1 MNYFNLRHLDAFVT
15 AVDSGSM
22 AKAAAK
28 LHMGQPALSQAI
40 ANLEQLSGVKL
51 LSRTTRSLLPTPAG
65 EAFYKG
71 AQRVLESNAR
81 LLKDLQMWSSAQ
93 RGSVCVLSIPS
104 IAQLLLP
111 GIVKAFAAVHP
122 AVQIEVH
129 DHSVPQLLAM
139 LESGQGDFALVARG
153 PEHEQLKRFALL
165 KDPLRWLGSALH
177 PLAQR
182 DKVGLR
188 SLRSEQFIVMRR
200 GAIRDLIDPVLRA
213 IHPALPLIEV
223 DQQSTLVG
231 MVAAGLGVSLLPS
244 LSCQASGDARTVHKA
259 LAFGDHHRMIDV
271 TRNRQRDLM
280 PSAIAFFQLLTAHL
294 QAHAEQ
300 LGDGVQLQA
309 FTERQAAE
317 FLQSP

>member
-40 ANLEQLSGVKL
+40 ANLERLSGVKL
-51 LSRTTRSLLPTPAG
+51 LSRTTRSLVPTAAG

-71 AQRVLESNAR
+71 AQRVLESNMR

-111 GIVKAFAAVHP
+111 GIVKAFAAAHP

-129 DHSVPQLLAM
+129 DHSVPQLLTM
-139 LESGQGDFALVARG
+139 LEAGQGDFALVARG
-153 PEHEQLKRFALL
+153 PEHEQIKRFALL
-165 KDPLRWLGSALH
+165 KDPLRWLGSTSH
-177 PLAQR
+177 PLARQDR
-182 DKVGLR
+182 VSLR

-200 GAIRDLIDPVLRA
+200 GAIRELIDPVLRA
-213 IHPALPLIEV
+213 IHPAQPLIEV

-244 LSCQASGDARTVHKA
+244 LSCQASGDARTVHRA

-280 PSAIAFFQLLTAHL
+280 PSAIAFFRLLTAHL
-294 QAHAEQ
+294 QAHAGQ
-300 LGDGVQLQA
+300 LGDGVQLKA
-309 FTERQAAE
+309 FNERQAAD
-317 FLQSP
+317 FLQHP